1 MGHPDVV
8 SWFVAPWILF
18 CYILQKPKRYL
29 TFIQSKSSFTVFM
42 DYFPIPYAPCME
54 YLSTFIIY
62 PINEPN
68 VGKYTI
74 HGAFGYIQPL
84 KMIEPCNPIGFAKTA
99 FFFIREKRFVACDRC
114 NLCQIPTTTVQMRSW
129 SWSPMENTFLGED
142 LGRLGSVKT
151 LALLDL
157 DG

>member
-74 HGAFGYIQPL
+74 HGLFSHSNFHSFSNPP
-84 KMIEPCNPIGFAKTA
+84 KNPMIFPSNPIKNHHGLDHSTMVFLCK
-99 FFFIREKRFVACDRC
+99 FHHCRFTIKSLW
-114 NLCQIPTTTVQMRSW
+114 NPPEIPI
-129 SWSPMENTFLGED
+129 D
-142 LGRLGSVKT
+142 HY
-151 LALLDL
+151 
-157 DG
+157 